1 MKEIILYT
9 EKECVDC
16 VELKERLN
24 SESIKFT
31 NKDLMEES
39 DDLTCKYPN
48 KWEHTDLVRDYNLP
62 QWVPTAV
69 IKEGDK
75 MKFVCSSTTEYA
87 IRNSKDGGDIYLAEN
102 SELLFEK
109 IKELL

>member
-16 VELKERLN
+16 AELKERLK
-24 SESIKFT
+24 SENIKFT

-39 DDLTCKYPN
+39 SDLTCKYPN
-48 KWEHTDLVRDYNLP
+48 KWEHTDLIRDYNLP
-62 QWVPTAV
+62 RWVPTAV
-69 IKEGDK
+69 IKEDDN
-75 MKFVCSSTTEYA
+75 MKFVCSSTIT
-87 IRNSKDGGDIYLAEN
+87 KDDGDIYLAEN
-102 SELLFEK
+102 SELLFKK